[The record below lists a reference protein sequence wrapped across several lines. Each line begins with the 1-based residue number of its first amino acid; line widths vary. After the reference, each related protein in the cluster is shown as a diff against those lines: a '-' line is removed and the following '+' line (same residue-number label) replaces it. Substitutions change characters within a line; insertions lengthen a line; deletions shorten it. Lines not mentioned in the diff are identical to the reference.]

1 VFDAR
6 WRPLFERALGRPA
19 KALRGAGVT
28 ADELTAFGLVMAVGA
43 GVAIGK
49 GFLGLGLGL
58 LIVSA
63 IPDLLDGAVAKAA
76 GTVSARGAFFDSV
89 ADRVS
94 DSLLLGGFAWYLAR
108 TGHGEVALV
117 PFLLLAL
124 SFLISYERAKAESL
138 GYSARGGLM
147 ERGERLFL
155 LAVALA
161 FSSVMLP
168 VLWVMVVLS
177 GVTALQRF
185 AKVWRQASSDLAPRP
200 ARARA
205 HPPVPEV
212 AASGMAATGMAA
224 SARRTAS
231 DRVRSE
237 RPFRAARVE
246 SRWRAW
252 REAAGQRA
260 DRPSAGKVTRRWRA
274 RRDGAPIGRS
284 RARREGAAVSSPLH
298 RRRRPGNGGG
308 GVLSAWRD
316 GTGSET

>member
-19 KALRGAGVT
+19 KALRRAGVT

-43 GVAIGK
+43 GVAIGR

-177 GVTALQRF
+177 AVTALQRF

-205 HPPVPEV
+205 
-212 AASGMAATGMAA
+212 T
-224 SARRTAS
+224 
-231 DRVRSE
+231 SE

-260 DRPSAGKVTRRWRA
+260 DRPPAGRVTHRWRA
-274 RRDGAPIGRS
+274 RRDGASIGRW

-308 GVLSAWRD
+308 GVLSGWRD
-316 GTGSET
+316 GTGSGT

>member
-1 VFDAR
+1 MFDAR

-19 KALRGAGVT
+19 KALRRAGVT
-28 ADELTAFGLVMAVGA
+28 ADQLTAFGLVMAVGA

-49 GFLGLGLGL
+49 GLLGLGLGL

-108 TGHGEVALV
+108 TGHGEVALL

-155 LAVALA
+155 LGVALA

-177 GVTALQRF
+177 AVTVLQRF

-200 ARARA
+200 ARAHA
-205 HPPVPEV
+205 PVP
-212 AASGMAATGMAA
+212 GMAAAGVTASGATA

-231 DRVRSE
+231 DQARSE

-260 DRPSAGKVTRRWRA
+260 DRPPAGRVTHRWRA
-274 RRDGAPIGRS
+274 RRDGASIGRW

-308 GVLSAWRD
+308 GVLSGWRD
-316 GTGSET
+316 GTGSGT

>member
-6 WRPLFERALGRPA
+6 WRPLFERALGQPA
-19 KALRGAGVT
+19 KALRRAGVT
-28 ADELTAFGLVMAVGA
+28 ADQLTAFGLVMAVGA

-177 GVTALQRF
+177 GVTVLQRF
-185 AKVWRQASSDLAPRP
+185 AKVWRQASLELTPRP

-205 HPPVPEV
+205 HPPVSGV
-212 AASGMAATGMAA
+212 AASGVPA
-224 SARRTAS
+224 SARRAAS
-231 DRVRSE
+231 DQARSE

-260 DRPSAGKVTRRWRA
+260 DRPPAGRVTRRWRA

-284 RARREGAAVSSPLH
+284 RARRDGAAVSSPLH

-308 GVLSAWRD
+308 GVLSGWRD
-316 GTGSET
+316 GTGSGT

>member
-19 KALRGAGVT
+19 KALRRAGVT
-28 ADELTAFGLVMAVGA
+28 ADQLTAFGLVMAVGA
-43 GVAIGK
+43 GVAIGR

-108 TGHGEVALV
+108 PGHGEVALV

-177 GVTALQRF
+177 AVTALQRF

-200 ARARA
+200 SRARA
-205 HPPVPEV
+205 HPPEPGV
-212 AASGMAATGMAA
+212 AASGVAA
-224 SARRTAS
+224 SPPRMELDHARSA
-231 DRVRSE
+231 

-260 DRPSAGKVTRRWRA
+260 DRPPAGRVTSRWRA

-308 GVLSAWRD
+308 GVLSGWRD
-316 GTGSET
+316 GTGSGT